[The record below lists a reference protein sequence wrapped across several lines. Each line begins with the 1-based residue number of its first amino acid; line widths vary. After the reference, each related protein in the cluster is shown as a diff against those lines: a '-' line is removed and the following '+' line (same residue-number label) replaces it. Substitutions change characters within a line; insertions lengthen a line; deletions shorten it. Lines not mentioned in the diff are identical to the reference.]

1 MDELMKILQELE
13 PDVNYRE
20 EQALIDAH
28 ILDSFLILE
37 LVAEL
42 EDTYHI
48 RISPAD
54 IVAENFNSAG
64 AMWQMIERLKEDRYY
79 GVSYNIISGSFFPGL
94 YDRISAY
101 AGEIPLLC
109 AAADWILLL
118 LLYQRHTN
126 HLYYSGNHNY
136 IFIRSSD

>member
-13 PDVNYRE
+13 PDVNYME

-42 EDTYHI
+42 EDTSHI

-54 IVAENFNSAG
+54 IVAENFNSAK
-64 AMWQMIERLKEDRYY
+64 ALWQMIERLKEER
-79 GVSYNIISGSFFPGL
+79 
-94 YDRISAY
+94 
-101 AGEIPLLC
+101 
-109 AAADWILLL
+109 
-118 LLYQRHTN
+118 
-126 HLYYSGNHNY
+126 
-136 IFIRSSD
+136 

>member
-1 MDELMKILQELE
+1 MDELMKILQEVE
-13 PDVNYRE
+13 PDVNYME

-54 IVAENFNSAG
+54 IVAENFNSAK
-64 AMWQMIERLKEDRYY
+64 ALWQMIERLKEER
-79 GVSYNIISGSFFPGL
+79 
-94 YDRISAY
+94 
-101 AGEIPLLC
+101 
-109 AAADWILLL
+109 
-118 LLYQRHTN
+118 
-126 HLYYSGNHNY
+126 
-136 IFIRSSD
+136 

>member
-13 PDVNYRE
+13 PDLNYME

-54 IVAENFNSAG
+54 IVAENFNSAK
-64 AMWQMIERLKEDRYY
+64 ALWQMIERLKEER
-79 GVSYNIISGSFFPGL
+79 
-94 YDRISAY
+94 
-101 AGEIPLLC
+101 
-109 AAADWILLL
+109 
-118 LLYQRHTN
+118 
-126 HLYYSGNHNY
+126 
-136 IFIRSSD
+136 

>member
-1 MDELMKILQELE
+1 MDREGNFIDANMLRPSDPRTLKILQELE
-13 PDVNYRE
+13 PDVNYME

-54 IVAENFNSAG
+54 IVAENFNSAK
-64 AMWQMIERLKEDRYY
+64 ALWQMIERLKEER
-79 GVSYNIISGSFFPGL
+79 
-94 YDRISAY
+94 
-101 AGEIPLLC
+101 
-109 AAADWILLL
+109 
-118 LLYQRHTN
+118 
-126 HLYYSGNHNY
+126 
-136 IFIRSSD
+136 

>member
-1 MDELMKILQELE
+1 MDELMKILQEFE
-13 PDVNYRE
+13 QDVNYME

-54 IVAENFNSAG
+54 IVAENFNSAK
-64 AMWQMIERLKEDRYY
+64 ALWQMIERLKEER
-79 GVSYNIISGSFFPGL
+79 
-94 YDRISAY
+94 
-101 AGEIPLLC
+101 
-109 AAADWILLL
+109 
-118 LLYQRHTN
+118 
-126 HLYYSGNHNY
+126 
-136 IFIRSSD
+136 

>member
-1 MDELMKILQELE
+1 MDELLQELE
-13 PDVNYRE
+13 PDVNYME

-54 IVAENFNSAG
+54 IVAENFNSAK
-64 AMWQMIERLKEDRYY
+64 ALWQMIERLKEER
-79 GVSYNIISGSFFPGL
+79 
-94 YDRISAY
+94 
-101 AGEIPLLC
+101 
-109 AAADWILLL
+109 
-118 LLYQRHTN
+118 
-126 HLYYSGNHNY
+126 
-136 IFIRSSD
+136 

>member
-13 PDVNYRE
+13 PDVNYME

-48 RISPAD
+48 RISPA
-54 IVAENFNSAG
+54 ENINSAK
-64 AMWQMIERLKEDRYY
+64 ALWQMIERLKEER
-79 GVSYNIISGSFFPGL
+79 
-94 YDRISAY
+94 
-101 AGEIPLLC
+101 
-109 AAADWILLL
+109 
-118 LLYQRHTN
+118 
-126 HLYYSGNHNY
+126 
-136 IFIRSSD
+136 

>member
-1 MDELMKILQELE
+1 MDELMKILQEFE
-13 PDVNYRE
+13 PDVNYME

-54 IVAENFNSAG
+54 IVAENFNSAK
-64 AMWQMIERLKEDRYY
+64 ALWQMIERLKEER
-79 GVSYNIISGSFFPGL
+79 
-94 YDRISAY
+94 
-101 AGEIPLLC
+101 
-109 AAADWILLL
+109 
-118 LLYQRHTN
+118 
-126 HLYYSGNHNY
+126 
-136 IFIRSSD
+136 

>member
-1 MDELMKILQELE
+1 MKILQELE
-13 PDVNYRE
+13 PDVKYME

-54 IVAENFNSAG
+54 IVAENFNSAK
-64 AMWQMIERLKEDRYY
+64 ALWQMIERLKEER
-79 GVSYNIISGSFFPGL
+79 
-94 YDRISAY
+94 
-101 AGEIPLLC
+101 
-109 AAADWILLL
+109 
-118 LLYQRHTN
+118 
-126 HLYYSGNHNY
+126 
-136 IFIRSSD
+136 